1 MLALREAVICTS
13 RFFLILTFVAVLAG
27 CGKKEEQAAA
37 PNSQIVA
44 RIGEQLVTV
53 QELDTEFRWANVP
66 NDKRRD
72 PDTVRR
78 VLGELVTRKYL
89 LQQAVA
95 NKLDREPT
103 VLLDMLRAR
112 EQVLANAF
120 ASRQISTKISAVNKA
135 DIDKYI
141 SNNPGKFANQ
151 LLIGV
156 EQITFALNPNT
167 QSIIDVTKNL
177 NSLDEVDQKLTA
189 LGIPHNRSHG
199 MLNSSEIPDE
209 LFNALQAKK
218 PEDVLFARAGQ
229 NGVFLQVKSKEPRH
243 VEGEA
248 AVALARQLMRNDVL
262 KAEAA
267 TVSFSANM
275 EAKYEG
281 DYAKIM
287 AQPANPSNN

>member
-1 MLALREAVICTS
+1 MSTS
-13 RFFLILTFVAVLAG
+13 RYFLLLAFLAVLAG

-44 RIGEQLVTV
+44 RVGDQVVTA
-53 QELDTEFRWANVP
+53 QELDTEFRWANIP

-72 PDTVRR
+72 ADIVKR
-78 VLGELVTRKYL
+78 VMGELVTRKYL

-95 NKLDREPT
+95 TKLDREPT

-120 ASRQISTKISAVNKA
+120 ATRQVSTKIGAINKA
-135 DIDKYI
+135 DIDKFI
-141 SNNPGKFANQ
+141 SNNPRKFINQ

-156 EQITFALNPNT
+156 DQITFALNPST
-167 QSIIDVTKNL
+167 QAIIEMTRNL

-189 LGIPHNRSHG
+189 IGIPHNRSNG
-199 MLNSSEIPDE
+199 TLNSAEIPDE
-209 LFNALQAKK
+209 LFDALQTKK
-218 PEDVLFARAGQ
+218 PEDVVFTRAGQ
-229 NGVFLQVKSKEPRH
+229 NGVFLQVKSKEPRP

-248 AVALARQLMRNDVL
+248 AINLARQLIRNDML

-267 TVSFSANM
+267 TVTFSANM

-281 DYAKIM
+281 EYAKIM
-287 AQPANPSNN
+287 SQPAKPPSN